1 MKLLLM
7 ILSVLFTVSRASAQ
21 VFYVNPKTVNKLK
34 KICREAGPGDTIVFE
49 GGVYKRVPRITCSGA
64 EGNPIVIT
72 SSGDRPAVIKGP
84 VFVKGN
90 YLKIE
95 NLYFRGYGDELNYR
109 EVVNHWWHPTKKVFK
124 PSGLKVVGKHVLI
137 ENNAFCY
144 SVGRGLRVTGK
155 SNYVTIR
162 HNVICNNAWWSTA
175 GTGGLIIRDID
186 NGNRPGEIR
195 VEDNLIFSNESRI
208 ISHVFKKGF
217 TKMVIDEGEGLLI
230 QQDGKRTFGGKFIVK
245 NNLFLYNGKGISLN
259 RSYNVS
265 VVNNKFYHNGT
276 TLTGTGGSIVC
287 NRSKGVVIESNEMEP
302 LKGKKPIKLMK
313 CSDVVLKNNKFTA
326 SVSEEDLLRFSGL
339 LNRFGIRVK
348 PTEYR
353 VNLKREILD
362 IIKRIP
368 KKKDTRLELK
378 GNKLYIYNIDS
389 KGIKGL
395 PRNYVLIIP
404 KEYVKDVRDYLNQQ
418 DNQ

>member
-1 MKLLLM
+1 MKFFLT
-7 ILSVLFTVSRASAQ
+7 ILSVLFAVSQASAQ
-21 VFYVNPKTVNKLK
+21 VFYVNPKTVKKLR

-49 GGVYKRVPRITCSGA
+49 GGVYKKVPRITCSGA
-64 EGNPIVIT
+64 KGNSIVIT
-72 SSGDRPAVIKGP
+72 SSGYRPAVIRGP

-95 NLYFRGYGDELNYR
+95 NLYFRGYGDRLNYR
-109 EVVNHWWHPTKKVFK
+109 EAINHWWHPTKKVFK
-124 PSGLKVVGKHVLI
+124 PSGLKIVGKHILI

-162 HNVICNNAWWSTA
+162 HNIICNNAWWSTA

-217 TKMVIDEGEGLLI
+217 TRMVIDEGEGLLI
-230 QQDGKRTFGGKFIVK
+230 QQDGKRTFGGKFVVK

-287 NRSKGVVIESNEMEP
+287 NRSEGVVIESNEMEP
-302 LKGKKPIKLMK
+302 LKGKKPIKLLK
-313 CSDVVLKNNKFTA
+313 CSKVVLKNNRFTA
-326 SVSEEDLLRFSGL
+326 DVSDEDISRFSDLLERFQ
-339 LNRFGIRVK
+339 IRVK
-348 PTEYR
+348 PTNYR
-353 VNLKREILD
+353 VDLKKQILD
-362 IIKRIP
+362 IVKRIP
-368 KKKDTRLELK
+368 RKKDTKVELK
-378 GNKLYIYNIDS
+378 GNRLYIYNINNR
-389 KGIKGL
+389 GIRGL
-395 PRNYVLIIP
+395 PKDYVLIIP
-404 KEYVKDVRDYLNQQ
+404 RKYVKDVKNYLNQQ
-418 DNQ
+418 GNQ